1 MEPLT
6 SCQYSA
12 IFCSTKN
19 SQSKMYTDVHF
30 QNGHGCPSCQSAASF
45 SLEKLVV
52 EPCPRR
58 YAFRTAMD
66 AIATKYTSMYIWLL
80 RVFPWEKLDTA
91 WNHWHPVRAV
101 SLQHAN
107 SCSADAMDGIR
118 WTRHR
123 IEAVSFLLRVWYSSS
138 LRREEK
144 RCGIF
149 AEARKRYKRIAWFL
163 RKQKAAQI
171 LT

>member
-1 MEPLT
+1 MQKWHGCHRNQMYIHVHLVASSFSLRKTRYCMEPLT

-12 IFCSTKN
+12 IFCSTKK

-30 QNGHGCPSCQSAASF
+30 QNGHGCPGCQSAASF

-52 EPCPRR
+52 EPCTRR
-58 YAFRTAMD
+58 YTA
-66 AIATKYTSMYIWLL
+66 
-80 RVFPWEKLDTA
+80 
-91 WNHWHPVRAV
+91 
-101 SLQHAN
+101 QQ
-107 SCSADAMDGIR
+107 
-118 WTRHR
+118 RHR
-123 IEAVSFLLRVWYSSS
+123 IEAVSFLLRVWCSSS

-163 RKQKAAQI
+163 HCFNFGGYNG
-171 LT
+171 

>member
-30 QNGHGCPSCQSAASF
+30 QNGHGCPGCQSAASF

-52 EPCPRR
+52 EPCTRR
-58 YAFRTAMD
+58 YTA
-66 AIATKYTSMYIWLL
+66 
-80 RVFPWEKLDTA
+80 
-91 WNHWHPVRAV
+91 
-101 SLQHAN
+101 QQ
-107 SCSADAMDGIR
+107 
-118 WTRHR
+118 RHR
-123 IEAVSFLLRVWYSSS
+123 IEAVSFLLRVWCSSS

-163 RKQKAAQI
+163 RCFNIDCAISAVDVKASLRKRKHRI
-171 LT
+171 LTGARKAHQCNRFQKLIFLKPVAF